1 LTEKRLKKKDTM
13 TRQVLRYS
21 NCFKRNVV
29 ESIERDGLSIEDCR
43 RLYGIGGSETIQKWI
58 RKFGKNELLNKLVMV
73 QTLDE
78 RDELK
83 RLREEVKRLKVA
95 YADLAIAHRIDQKVI
110 EVADELY
117 GFDLKK
123 KYEQELSQH
132 LKEKQK

>member
-1 LTEKRLKKKDTM
+1 M
-13 TRQVLRYS
+13 ARQVVRYS

-58 RKFGKNELLNKLVMV
+58 RRFGKNELLNKLVMV

-83 RLREEVKRLKVA
+83 RLREEVKRLKIA

-110 EVADELY
+110 EIADELY

-123 KYEQELSQH
+123 KYEQELSHH
-132 LKEKQK
+132 LKEK